1 MKFTEAVR
9 WYSEEKK
16 ARGLSPVVNAKEI
29 DKIRKLYKDGKFN
42 ENCGKK
48 TEMNKAQKAEF
59 EKTLKEFR
67 DYKESKG
74 MGRGVSTKQK
84 KMIERTILCGTLT
97 SPVSLDENEKT
108 IIAGPSS
115 AKMNE
120 AGAVICSIAIVVL
133 LSGLLFRIIKKVT
146 VAFGKGA
153 IAQAVR
159 ITKDIK
165 DKLLELLE
173 DGRTEVS
180 ANELTDIIYD
190 YINSDVYNSVRAER
204 GDTTYVDLSSR
215 REYIHNIVVQYLQA
229 NRIDFS
235 ESNKKAVRSKILEA
249 RKNIFIAKAK
259 LRENDM
265 MGAADA
271 TQAAGNAVNA
281 ADAAIANPAAQGA
294 VPQNIVD
301 TVASL
306 QTTVNDLATQ
316 CGIQPPVDVGADPNA
331 GVPAVDG
338 ATPDPNAQAGAAP
351 VMEGL
356 ASTKAR
362 LAKREALLRAIK
374 EGAAAPSNG
383 QDAMVQEINSMT
395 NPQEFHNIDKKD
407 SEELVKPTVKKSP
420 EAANTWPTV
429 KGTYKES
436 VTEKMISDRIAEN
449 EDRWDFSR
457 ILKEGILG

>member
-1 MKFTEAVR
+1 MKFTEAVKQ
-9 WYSEEKK
+9 YSEEKK

-29 DKIRKLYKDGKFN
+29 DKIRQLYKEGKFN
-42 ENCGKK
+42 EDCENKTEEKPAEEK
-48 TEMNKAQKAEF
+48 TEMNEAQKAEF

-84 KMIERTILCGTLT
+84 KMIERTILCGTMT
-97 SPVSLDENEKT
+97 EPTVIKETKDEKT
-108 IIAGPSS
+108 IIAGPSTKIEEGAENAPENKVEENKETPTE
-115 AKMNE
+115 AKKLDENTKNE
-120 AGAVICSIAIVVL
+120 I
-133 LSGLLFRIIKKVT
+133 
-146 VAFGKGA
+146 
-153 IAQAVR
+153 
-159 ITKDIK
+159 
-165 DKLLELLE
+165 
-173 DGRTEVS
+173 
-180 ANELTDIIYD
+180 
-190 YINSDVYNSVRAER
+190 
-204 GDTTYVDLSSR
+204 
-215 REYIHNIVVQYLQA
+215 
-229 NRIDFS
+229 
-235 ESNKKAVRSKILEA
+235 RSKILEA
-249 RKNIFIAKAK
+249 RKNIFVAKTK
-259 LRENDM
+259 LNENDM

-271 TQAAGNAVNA
+271 TQGAMDAVNA
-281 ADAAIANPAAQGA
+281 ADAAIADPAAQGA

-356 ASTKAR
+356 ESTKAR
-362 LAKREALLRAIK
+362 LAKREALLKAIK
-374 EGAAAPSNG
+374 EGAAPSNG

-395 NPQEFHNIDKKD
+395 NPQEFHNIDKNN
-407 SEELVKPTVKKSP
+407 SEELVKPTTKKSP

-449 EDRWDFSR
+449 EDRWDFNR
-457 ILKEGILG
+457 ILREGILG

>member
-1 MKFTEAVR
+1 MLFEQNTQHEEIFTMKFTEAVKQ
-9 WYSEEKK
+9 YSEEKK

-29 DKIRKLYKDGKFN
+29 DKIRQLYKEGKFN
-42 ENCGKK
+42 ENAEPEK
-48 TEMNKAQKAEF
+48 TDANAEANAKEEPKMNEAQKAEF

-84 KMIERTILCGTLT
+84 KMIERTILCGTMT
-97 SPVSLDENEKT
+97 QPTVIKETKDEKT
-108 IIAGPSS
+108 IIAGPSTKIEENKETS
-115 AKMNE
+115 TEPKKLDENTKNE
-120 AGAVICSIAIVVL
+120 I
-133 LSGLLFRIIKKVT
+133 
-146 VAFGKGA
+146 
-153 IAQAVR
+153 
-159 ITKDIK
+159 
-165 DKLLELLE
+165 
-173 DGRTEVS
+173 
-180 ANELTDIIYD
+180 
-190 YINSDVYNSVRAER
+190 
-204 GDTTYVDLSSR
+204 
-215 REYIHNIVVQYLQA
+215 
-229 NRIDFS
+229 
-235 ESNKKAVRSKILEA
+235 RSKILEA
-249 RKNIFIAKAK
+249 RKNIFVAKTK
-259 LRENDM
+259 LNENDM

-271 TQAAGNAVNA
+271 TQGAMDAVNA
-281 ADAAIANPAAQGA
+281 ADAAIADPAAQGA

-356 ASTKAR
+356 ESTKAR
-362 LAKREALLRAIK
+362 LAKREALLKAIK
-374 EGAAAPSNG
+374 EGTAAPSNG

-395 NPQEFHNIDKKD
+395 NPQEFHNIDKNN
-407 SEELVKPTVKKSP
+407 SEELVKPTTKKSP

-449 EDRWDFSR
+449 EDRWDFNR
-457 ILKEGILG
+457 ILREGILG

>member
-115 AKMNE
+115 AK
-120 AGAVICSIAIVVL
+120 
-133 LSGLLFRIIKKVT
+133 RI
-146 VAFGKGA
+146 
-153 IAQAVR
+153 
-159 ITKDIK
+159 
-165 DKLLELLE
+165 
-173 DGRTEVS
+173 
-180 ANELTDIIYD
+180 Y
-190 YINSDVYNSVRAER
+190 
-204 GDTTYVDLSSR
+204 
-215 REYIHNIVVQYLQA
+215 
-229 NRIDFS
+229 FS